1 MIIRGIVS
9 LWWEYG
15 VWLGHQSSSP
25 FKGDNIIIISPIII
39 KIIFIILLMAHIVAI
54 VQVLPR
60 RTFEGHEEVVD
71 DPEVPLDWVVRV
83 GHPLMVIELLQ
94 WSLKDPQIP

>member
-1 MIIRGIVS
+1 
-9 LWWEYG
+9 
-15 VWLGHQSSSP
+15 
-25 FKGDNIIIISPIII
+25 
-39 KIIFIILLMAHIVAI
+39 MAHIVAI

-83 GHPLMVIELLQ
+83 GQPLMVRVELLQ
-94 WSLKDPQIP
+94 

>member
-9 LWWEYG
+9 PWWEYG

-25 FKGDNIIIISPIII
+25 FKGDNIIIIII

-83 GHPLMVIELLQ
+83 GQPLMVIELLQ
-94 WSLKDPQIP
+94 

>member
-9 LWWEYG
+9 PWWEYG

-25 FKGDNIIIISPIII
+25 FKGDNIIIIIII
-39 KIIFIILLMAHIVAI
+39 STIIIIILLIAHNVAI

-83 GHPLMVIELLQ
+83 GQPLMVIELLQ